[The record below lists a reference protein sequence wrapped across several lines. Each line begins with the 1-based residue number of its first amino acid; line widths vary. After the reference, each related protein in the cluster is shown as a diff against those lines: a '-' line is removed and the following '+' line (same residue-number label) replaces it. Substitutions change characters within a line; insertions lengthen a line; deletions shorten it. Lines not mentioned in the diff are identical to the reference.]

1 MLRRRCV
8 LLDAFVYIES
18 LTAWLMVCVCV
29 VEQRWSDGL
38 PDCSCCTSSARP
50 AAAASM
56 VSLPLLHLK
65 MLSLIDCHITRQAV
79 PPPSGC
85 PVMAMHRDDRA
96 VYRAV
101 VV

>member
-1 MLRRRCV
+1 MC
-8 LLDAFVYIES
+8 FVS
-18 LTAWLMVCVCV
+18 LTAWLMVCV
-29 VEQRWSDGL
+29 VEQRWSDGQ